1 MGMSMFIEP
10 CLPTI
15 SRTVPT
21 WRQWAYE
28 IKHDGLRFL
37 AVRVRVYSGNAWI
50 AVGNTARKTWRESFF
65 SKTGEDARVTCTPAA
80 SKSEMRTEILSLFLL
95 TRLR

>member
-1 MGMSMFIEP
+1 MEGPPSMGMSVFIEP
-10 CLPTI
+10 WLPTI

-37 AVRVRVYSGNAWI
+37 AVRVRVYSGNA
-50 AVGNTARKTWRESFF
+50 
-65 SKTGEDARVTCTPAA
+65 
-80 SKSEMRTEILSLFLL
+80 
-95 TRLR
+95 